1 VFVDHAISFKGGM
14 EMRPELALLP
24 THPNG
29 AVAPPGGPKPIGLED
44 DPNFSKLPSQDR
56 EAHIWFMS
64 QPRKQK
70 ALQAN
75 AEIVSECI
83 SEADVL
89 VKGHSHPLGGK
100 PPVDVDASQTLSTE
114 LQTQLLSLSQN
125 SKEMVADKS
134 GHFAMIDRL
143 DVVVDAVSQVL
154 RSARNETPL

>member
-1 VFVDHAISFKGGM
+1 
-14 EMRPELALLP
+14 
-24 THPNG
+24 
-29 AVAPPGGPKPIGLED
+29 
-44 DPNFSKLPSQDR
+44 
-56 EAHIWFMS
+56 MS

-154 RSARNETPL
+154 RSARNKTPL

>member
-1 VFVDHAISFKGGM
+1 LSI
-14 EMRPELALLP
+14 MRFPSREVWRCGQNWHCFLLL
-24 THPNG
+24 PNG

-44 DPNFSKLPSQDR
+44 DQNFSKLPSQDR

-89 VKGHSHPLGGK
+89 VKGDSHPLGGK

-134 GHFAMIDRL
+134 GHFAMIDRWM
-143 DVVVDAVSQVL
+143 SWST
-154 RSARNETPL
+154 R